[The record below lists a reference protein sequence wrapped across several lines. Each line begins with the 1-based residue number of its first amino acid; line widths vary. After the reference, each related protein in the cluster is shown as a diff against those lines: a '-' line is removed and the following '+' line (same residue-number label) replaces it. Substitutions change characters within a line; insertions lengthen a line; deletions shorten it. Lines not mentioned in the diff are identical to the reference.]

1 MRSISVEVDIIDIIW
16 GMSRYDRK
24 EFFNRMQDEGYISK
38 SCVITDEGEVKASAH
53 TERKAL
59 TESKDDFNNAC
70 NVLYNNGWRL
80 TKEEE
85 EYIINLSKR
94 FINE

>member
-1 MRSISVEVDIIDIIW
+1 MNSISINIDIEDIIW
-16 GMSRYDRK
+16 GMGTYDRK
-24 EFFNRMQDEGYISK
+24 AFFKAMQDNDYISK
-38 SCVITDEGEVKASAH
+38 SCVVTNEGKVEASAH

-59 TESKDDFNNAC
+59 DESKDDFNNALSL
-70 NVLYNNGWRL
+70 LYNNGWKL

-94 FINE
+94 F